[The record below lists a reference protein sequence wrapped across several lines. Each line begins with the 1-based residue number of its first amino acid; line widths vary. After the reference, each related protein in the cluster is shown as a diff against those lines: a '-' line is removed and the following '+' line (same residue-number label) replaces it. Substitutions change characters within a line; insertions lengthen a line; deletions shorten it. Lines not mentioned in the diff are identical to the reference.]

1 MSKNF
6 VSPFALPIMWTELAM
21 ASWETIWHRTAL
33 MASGTCTF
41 AEYESML
48 SEKMGA
54 MTQAGAAL
62 FAGKQPADVLRPFH
76 KKATANARRLR
87 NQ

>member
-1 MSKNF
+1 LNKTF
-6 VSPFALPIMWTELAM
+6 ASPFALPIMMTELAM

-33 MASGTCTF
+33 MANGTCTL

-54 MTQAGAAL
+54 MTQASAAL
-62 FAGKQPADVLRPFH
+62 FAGKEPADVLRPFH
-76 KKATANARRLR
+76 NKATANAKRLR
-87 NQ
+87 NA

>member
-1 MSKNF
+1 MSKTS
-6 VSPFALPIMWTELAM
+6 VSPFALPIMMTELAM

-33 MASGTCTF
+33 MVNGTCTF

-54 MTQAGAAL
+54 LTQSSAAL
-62 FAGKQPADVLRPFH
+62 FAGMEPTDVLRPYH
-76 KKATANARRLR
+76 VKATANAKRLR